1 MSKKKSMSTEKAVA
15 NVESNV
21 AKALGR
27 PSNPDSARQKKI
39 ADRDAKRAAG
49 ELKRGRPAVA
59 GSKRQAVLA
68 ARAEKVAAGGTLSK
82 GRPVN
87 PNSKRQQELAA
98 KTEGRRL
105 AALDGKTVAS
115 EAKKGR
121 PSRNSQSTAHEEVVS
136 VEATSAE

>member
-15 NVESNV
+15 NVETNV

-49 ELKRGRPAVA
+49 ELKRGRPSVA
-59 GSKRQAVLA
+59 GSKRQATLT
-68 ARAEKVAAGGTLSK
+68 ARAEKVASGGTLSK

-87 PNSKRQQELAA
+87 VNSKRQQALAV
-98 KTEGRRL
+98 K
-105 AALDGKTVAS
+105 
-115 EAKKGR
+115 
-121 PSRNSQSTAHEEVVS
+121 
-136 VEATSAE
+136 AEIVNA

>member
-1 MSKKKSMSTEKAVA
+1 MSKKKAMSIVTAVA

-39 ADRDAKRAAG
+39 ADREAKRATG

-59 GSKRQAVLA
+59 SSKRQATLA
-68 ARAEKVAAGGTLSK
+68 ARAEKVAAGGTVSK

-87 PNSKRQQELAA
+87 VNSKRQQALAA
-98 KTEGRRL
+98 KTSGVEVKR
-105 AALDGKTVAS
+105 
-115 EAKKGR
+115 GR
-121 PSRNSQSTAHEEVVS
+121 PSRNSQSTAHAEVAS
-136 VEATSAE
+136 TENA

>member
-15 NVESNV
+15 NVETNV

-27 PSNPDSARQKKI
+27 PSNPESARQKKI
-39 ADRDAKRAAG
+39 ADREAKRAAG

-87 PNSKRQQELAA
+87 VNSKRQQALAA
-98 KTEGRRL
+98 KTSGAEVKR
-105 AALDGKTVAS
+105 
-115 EAKKGR
+115 GR
-121 PSRNSQSTAHEEVVS
+121 PSRNSESTAHAEVVS
-136 VEATSAE
+136 TENA

>member
-1 MSKKKSMSTEKAVA
+1 MSKKKSVSTEKAVA

-27 PSNPDSARQKKI
+27 PANPESARQKKI
-39 ADRDAKRAAG
+39 ADREAKRANG

-68 ARAEKVAAGGTLSK
+68 ARAEKIAAGTTLSK

-87 PNSKRQQELAA
+87 PNSRRQQALAA
-98 KTEGRRL
+98 QAEGRRL
-105 AALDGKTVAS
+105 AALDGKTVTG
-115 EAKKGR
+115 EAKRGR
-121 PSRNSQSTAHEEVVS
+121 PSRNSQSTAHAEVAS
-136 VEATSAE
+136 TENA

>member
-1 MSKKKSMSTEKAVA
+1 MSKKKPSTEKAVV
-15 NVESNV
+15 NVETNV

-39 ADRDAKRAAG
+39 ADREAKRAAG

-98 KTEGRRL
+98 KAEGRRL
-105 AALDGKTVAS
+105 AALDGKTVAG

-121 PSRNSQSTAHEEVVS
+121 PSRNSQSTAHAEVVS
-136 VEATSAE
+136 VEAISAE

>member
-1 MSKKKSMSTEKAVA
+1 MSKKKSVSTEKAVA
-15 NVESNV
+15 NVETNV

-27 PSNPDSARQKKI
+27 PANPESARQKKI
-39 ADRDAKRAAG
+39 ADREAKRAAG

-87 PNSKRQQELAA
+87 VNSKRQQALAA
-98 KTEGRRL
+98 KTSGAEVKR
-105 AALDGKTVAS
+105 
-115 EAKKGR
+115 GR
-121 PSRNSQSTAHEEVVS
+121 PSHNSESTAHAEVAS
-136 VEATSAE
+136 TENA

>member
-1 MSKKKSMSTEKAVA
+1 MSKKKSVSTEKAVA
-15 NVESNV
+15 NVETNV

-27 PSNPDSARQKKI
+27 PANPESARQKKI
-39 ADRDAKRAAG
+39 ADREAKRAAG

-87 PNSKRQQELAA
+87 VNSKRQQALAA
-98 KTEGRRL
+98 KTSGAEVKR
-105 AALDGKTVAS
+105 
-115 EAKKGR
+115 GR
-121 PSRNSQSTAHEEVVS
+121 PSRNSESTTHAEVAS
-136 VEATSAE
+136 TENA